1 MLCQP
6 LSIYPDGIDELTFF
20 QDVSLDKIE
29 VLNTYNNL
37 IEQGEYSKASV
48 YINEQEGIF
57 GYFACFFNLIENRIY
72 ALQHYLL
79 AQGQKEN
86 PIVTT
91 SDTDDDTEITSV
103 NDDTI
108 WI

>member
-57 GYFACFFNLIENRIY
+57 GYFACFFNLASTDAPISFTTFTAI
-72 ALQHYLL
+72 LQPPFLPFFPH
-79 AQGQKEN
+79 QVSQHT
-86 PIVTT
+86 PSI
-91 SDTDDDTEITSV
+91 
-103 NDDTI
+103 
-108 WI
+108 